1 MSGSAH
7 TGIDDRRRLIDR
19 GEQAVRN
26 ARETWAPL
34 AVAMLSIDG
43 IETIAAEDAEAADA
57 VILATAQRIR
67 ALVRSEDALG
77 HYGQD
82 GFAVIVHGG
91 PHGAMELAK
100 RLRAGVAST
109 HVEIEGGAS
118 YAVTLSVGVAVFS
131 PGDEG
136 LTELLSRADGALD
149 EAKRAG
155 ADCVVAV

>member
-43 IETIAAEDAEAADA
+43 IEAIAADDTDA
-57 VILATAQRIR
+57 VIVATAQRIR

-77 HYGQD
+77 HYGDD

-91 PHGAMELAK
+91 PQGAMELAK
-100 RLRAGVAST
+100 RLRAGVASRE
-109 HVEIEGGAS
+109 VEIEGGTR

-136 LTELLSRADGALD
+136 LTELLGRADGALD

-155 ADCVVAV
+155 ADRVVAV